1 MPRQIASRLHVL
13 AAMLLRTISSLFS
26 TIRQRD
32 TSGPPQLPD
41 HVPSP
46 VSLDFSHVRWLREM
60 ALKYNC
66 GSMNKTLR
74 DLLDFFSHTAA
85 CELDEILE
93 SEMRHGPQQRP
104 FYGLRQIPAPVRE
117 SPSHVSVDSS
127 YRPNISKVQSR
138 WIQRTSATYGLEPS
152 VLLARL
158 VQFAI
163 NELDDELL
171 FENISGMAR
180 CTADLYA
187 DITVTQ
193 D

>member
-1 MPRQIASRLHVL
+1 
-13 AAMLLRTISSLFS
+13 
-26 TIRQRD
+26 
-32 TSGPPQLPD
+32 
-41 HVPSP
+41 
-46 VSLDFSHVRWLREM
+46 M